1 MATMNHFQPSPAA
14 KRARSALAAG
24 LRTIMLAAACW
35 LVAEWPALAAETNL
49 PTLINAY
56 RAAPQSCNGI
66 RVGPLAPLDAPPA
79 LSMVRIGPGTFL
91 DLALERAGYPSE
103 YAEAIYLTGPA
114 DAASAMALLQDKY
127 CGKLLNT
134 QFASVGASRAGD
146 SWTIILAQPREQFP
160 LPDPGAVAA
169 DVLRAVNAARAM
181 PRVCGE
187 RLFSAAP
194 PLMLNQELSTAALAH
209 SRNMATLKYFS
220 HQEKDGSMVGERALR
235 AGYAWQLIG
244 ENIASGQHTAQ
255 EAVAGWLE
263 SPGHCANIMNAG
275 FGEMGAAYAI
285 NQERGTLYWT
295 QVFGSPR

>member
-1 MATMNHFQPSPAA
+1 MAAMKHFQPSRTA
-14 KRARSALAAG
+14 KRARSALAAS
-24 LRTIMLAAACW
+24 LRAIALAAACW
-35 LVAEWPALAAETNL
+35 LVSEWPALAAETNL

-56 RAAPQSCNGI
+56 RAAPQTCNGT

-79 LSMVRIGPGTFL
+79 LSRVRIGPGTFL

-103 YAEAIYLTGPA
+103 YAEAIYLSGPA
-114 DAASAMALLQDKY
+114 DTASAMALLQEKY

-134 QFASVGASRAGD
+134 QFAAVGAARAGD

-181 PRVCGE
+181 PRICGE
-187 RLFSAAP
+187 RLFSSAP
-194 PLMLNQELSTAALAH
+194 PLMLNQSLSAAALAH

-220 HQEKDGSMVGERALR
+220 HQEKDGSMVGDRALR

-255 EAVAGWLE
+255 EAVSGWLD

-275 FGEMGAAYAI
+275 FAEMGAAYAL
-285 NQERGTLYWT
+285 NPERGTLYWT